1 MYNLE
6 PLIDEVRDII
16 DKWEGSHA
24 VLEDRR
30 TRMQLCSCLDV
41 IKDTALCLNAFRTT
55 NIGELDVGSKYMY
68 VYGSLQALVLQQ
80 DAVKHFT
87 CALGKKYPYHPRL
100 KEIRDIR
107 NHSVGHPTD
116 EGPGRTF
123 NLITRDGIGNQGFEL
138 GTTYADGSPKPPKRV
153 DIRGLIEDQRGIFMT
168 FFGHVFRTFKRN
180 VTRTVG

>member
-80 DAVKHFT
+80 DAVKTLHM
-87 CALGKKYPYHPRL
+87 RSR
-100 KEIRDIR
+100 ENI
-107 NHSVGHPTD
+107 SVPSTAKGDSGYSQP
-116 EGPGRTF
+116 
-123 NLITRDGIGNQGFEL
+123 
-138 GTTYADGSPKPPKRV
+138 
-153 DIRGLIEDQRGIFMT
+153 
-168 FFGHVFRTFKRN
+168 
-180 VTRTVG
+180 

>member
-87 CALGKKYPYHPRL
+87 CALGKTYPYHPRL

-123 NLITRDGIGNQGFEL
+123 NLITRDSIGNLGFEL
-138 GTTYADGSPKPPKRV
+138 GTTYADGSPNQSKCVNLPH
-153 DIRGLIEDQRGIFMT
+153 LIEAQRNIFAPVLLDVINT
-168 FFGHVFRTFKRN
+168 IG
-180 VTRTVG
+180 GEDI

>member
-1 MYNLE
+1 MHNLE
-6 PLIDEVRDII
+6 LLIDEVRDII

-41 IKDTALCLNAFRTT
+41 IKDTTLCLKAFRTT
-55 NIGELDVGSKYMY
+55 NIGELDDGSKYMY

-123 NLITRDGIGNQGFEL
+123 NLITRNSIGNQGFEL
-138 GTTYADGSPKPPKRV
+138 GIADQNKRSRCLKTV
-153 DIRGLIEDQRGIFMT
+153 DIPYLIREQRAIFAN
-168 FFGHVFRTFKRN
+168 FFSKV
-180 VTRTVG
+180 